1 VLLNCPAFGAAQIQ
15 SQPSEPV
22 TVSGTVVDHET
33 GEPVRSAAVSLA
45 TGPGGTSGKGTRVT
59 NGEGRFLFR
68 DVPPG
73 TYRLSVTNLGYQ
85 PMADTLQVPPGAA
98 LDLVLPL
105 SVDPLR
111 LDPIVVEAER
121 PNRVMRDFEKRRESR
136 SGTFISRE
144 EIEAQNAIYV
154 TDLLR
159 MVPGGRIAP
168 AGRFGRTLLL
178 RGGCRPDVWIDQVR
192 ISSVDGI
199 DQLMSPMDVEAIEVY
214 HGVELPVEFGS
225 NPCGAVVVWTRVGE
239 PAPSRPG
246 FWRRAAVGVGILLLG
261 IILTR

>member
-1 VLLNCPAFGAAQIQ
+1 
-15 SQPSEPV
+15 
-22 TVSGTVVDHET
+22 
-33 GEPVRSAAVSLA
+33 VSLGA
-45 TGPGGTSGKGTRVT
+45 GPDGTSGMGTRVT
-59 NGEGRFLFR
+59 NEEGRFLFR

-73 TYRLSVTNLGYQ
+73 SYRLSVTILGYQ
-85 PMADTLQVPPGAA
+85 EMADTLRVPPGAD

-105 SVDPLR
+105 SAEPIR
-111 LDPIVVEAER
+111 LEPILVEAER
-121 PNRVMRDFEKRRESR
+121 LRPAMRDFENRRR
-136 SGTFISRE
+136 TRHGTFITRE
-144 EIEAQNAIYV
+144 EIEAQNAFHL

-168 AGRFGRTLLL
+168 AGRFERTLLL

-192 ISSVDGI
+192 ISSVDSI

-246 FWRRAAVGVGILLLG
+246 FWRRLAYASGLTLLLISLREG
-261 IILTR
+261 PWPPGGPAA